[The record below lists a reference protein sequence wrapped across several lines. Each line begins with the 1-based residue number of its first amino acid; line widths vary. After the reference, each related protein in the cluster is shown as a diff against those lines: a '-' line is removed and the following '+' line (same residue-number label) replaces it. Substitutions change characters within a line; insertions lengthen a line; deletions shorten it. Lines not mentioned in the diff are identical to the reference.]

1 MARSFSL
8 FFLIICS
15 FFQLNAQQQL
25 TPKASISVVTCGP
38 GTDLYTA
45 FGHSAFRVFDP
56 SLGIDKIYNYGTF
69 DFNAPNFYLNFAK
82 GNLIYFL
89 ATSNFNRFLR
99 MYQYENRWVKT
110 QVLNLT
116 NDDVQAMYLFL
127 EENSKPANRNY
138 RYDFFY
144 DNCSTK
150 IETVVTSVLKE
161 KVQFT
166 NNHITTTKTHRDL
179 INDYTHDFKW
189 GKFGIDLAL
198 GAVIDDEATKNDYKF
213 LPDYIFEA
221 FEQATI
227 QKNGTVEPLVKNEF
241 LILKEKPI
249 DKPAEI
255 LTPLNVLLLLSLL
268 LIYKTYKNYQLK
280 KRTKWLDFLL
290 FLLTGSI
297 GVAVLLL
304 WFATTHTA
312 TYQNYNFLWAFAP
325 NFIIAFYLLK
335 TNIPKWTHYYL
346 ILNVVLLLVMIIFWV
361 LKIQVFNLAILP
373 LIVALA
379 LRYIYLIKHLEIRK

>member
-221 FEQATI
+221 FKQATI

-379 LRYIYLIKHLEIRK
+379 LRYAYLIKHLEIRK